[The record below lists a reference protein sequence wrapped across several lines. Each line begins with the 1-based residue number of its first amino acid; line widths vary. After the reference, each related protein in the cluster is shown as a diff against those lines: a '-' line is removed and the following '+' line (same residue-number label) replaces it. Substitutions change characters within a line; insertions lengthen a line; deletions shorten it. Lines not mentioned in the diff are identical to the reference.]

1 MSFRKINTREID
13 LLKRQGCTSE
23 NWETVFVKDG
33 FNPEYICNVI
43 FKGNIQ
49 LGKNSKNVILPNGI
63 EKHSGIYNSYLQDC
77 QIGDNCI
84 VNNVANLVRY
94 ELDENVIV
102 ENCAVVITEG
112 ETTFGNGVAISILN
126 EGGGRLLPIFDKLS
140 AQIAYIIVNY
150 RHDNNLIKKLSNLIS
165 RYAESKKSNRGSIKT
180 GSVIQNTDFIKN
192 VYFGENTIVQNA
204 TRLEEG
210 SIASTKAAPVY
221 IGDSVIAQEFIIQSG
236 SKIDGSALIDRCF
249 IGQGVKIG
257 KQYSAENSAFFANS
271 EGFHGEACSVFA
283 GPYTVTHHKST
294 LLIAAMVSFFN
305 AGSGSNMSN
314 HMYKLGPLHQGILER
329 GSKTGS
335 SSYMMWPCRVGCF
348 TIVIGNHYSNFD
360 TTDLPFS
367 YILKSGEKSL
377 LMPSRNLYTAG
388 THRDNVKWPKR
399 DRRNEQNRLDLIN
412 FDLFNPYT
420 ITKIIKG
427 IEILKDLYKQSSENQ
442 EFVKYNGTF
451 IKRSKI
457 QSGIENYEMAVKIYI
472 GDEVVK
478 YIEIGSN
485 KILSYSDFKK
495 QLFSMNSPSNDDWV
509 DISGMIAA
517 ETDVKSLLK
526 QVREDSVQSV
536 DELHVLLNNLYEK
549 YTEQNWRYCCAL
561 IEKRFD
567 LNVADLK
574 RNHLTLIVKDWEMSS
589 VKFNKMIL
597 KDASKEFDQT
607 SRIGYGIDGDD
618 EVVKADFEAVR
629 GSYESNSFVVDLQ
642 KETEEVSKT
651 AKGLIEYLMKLK

>member
-13 LLKRQGCTSE
+13 LLKRRGCTAE
-23 NWETVFVKDG
+23 KWETVFVKDG
-33 FNPEYICNVI
+33 FNPEYVCNVI
-43 FKGNIQ
+43 FKGNIL
-49 LGKNSKNVILPNGI
+49 LGENSKNVILPNGI

-84 VNNVANLVRY
+84 VNNVTNLVRY
-94 ELDENVIV
+94 ELDENVII

-112 ETTFGNGVAISILN
+112 ETTFGNGVKISILN
-126 EGGGRLLPIFDKLS
+126 EGGGRSLPIFDKLS
-140 AQIAYIIVNY
+140 AQIAYIVVNY
-150 RHDNNLIKKLSNLIS
+150 RHDNDLVKQLSKLIS
-165 RYAESKKSNRGSIKT
+165 QYADSKKSNRGSIKT
-180 GSVIQNTDFIKN
+180 GVVIQNTDFIKN
-192 VYFGENTIVQNA
+192 VYFGENTVVQNA

-210 SIASTKAAPVY
+210 SIASTKEAPVY

-249 IGQGVKIG
+249 VGQGVKIG

-283 GPYTVTHHKST
+283 GPYTVNHHKST
-294 LLIAAMVSFFN
+294 LLIAAMVSFYN

-335 SSYMMWPCRVGCF
+335 LSYMMWPCRVGCF
-348 TIVIGNHYSNFD
+348 TTVIGKHYANFD

-367 YILKSGEKSL
+367 YIIESGGKSL

-388 THRDNVKWPKR
+388 TRRDSVKWPSR
-399 DRRNEQNRLDLIN
+399 DRRNEQNRLDLVN
-412 FDLFNPYT
+412 FDLFSPYT
-420 ITKIIKG
+420 INKIIKG

-442 EFVKYNGTF
+442 EFVQYSGIF

-457 QSGIENYEMAVKIYI
+457 LSGIENYEMAVKIYI
-472 GDEVVK
+472 GDELVK
-478 YIEIGSN
+478 HIEIGNN
-485 KILSYSDFKK
+485 KILSYSDLKK
-495 QLFSMNSPSNDDWV
+495 QLFSMNGTSNDDWV
-509 DISGMIAA
+509 DISGMIVT
-517 ETDVKSLLK
+517 ETDLKSLLK
-526 QVREDSVQSV
+526 QVREEGVQSV

-549 YTEQNWRYCCAL
+549 YNEQNWRWCCAL

-567 LNVADLK
+567 LNVTDLT
-574 RNHLTLIVKDWEMSS
+574 RDHLTQIIKDWEANS

-607 SRIGYGIDGDD
+607 SRIGYGIDGND

-642 KETEEVSKT
+642 KETEEIRKT
-651 AKGLIEYLMKLK
+651 ASQIVDFLAGLK